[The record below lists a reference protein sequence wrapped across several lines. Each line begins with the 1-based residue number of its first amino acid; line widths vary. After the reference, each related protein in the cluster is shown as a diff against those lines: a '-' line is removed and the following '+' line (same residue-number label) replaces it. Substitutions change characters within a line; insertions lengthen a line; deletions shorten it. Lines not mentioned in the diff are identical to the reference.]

1 MTSRTP
7 DIAVGTVIHGGTV
20 ASGTAI
26 SPDLFGAFFE
36 DPSHA
41 ADGGLYAELIQNRSF
56 AYSRADRLDWHALT
70 AWEVLEREGAAGAVA
85 VSAEAPLH
93 PANPQHAVLHTT
105 ATGTAASAPG
115 CATRA
120 STASPSR
127 KVHTTTSVSTP
138 GPSDG
143 TAVRLVAVTRAVTA
157 NGHTQRGVGSGRRI
171 LEAACERA
179 DLRRYGP
186 GRPVHSHVDQC
197 RHRPSEPGLPL
208 PPGDVLGLT
217 GRTARRP
224 GRGYR

>member
-7 DIAVGTVIHGGTV
+7 DIAVGTVIHGDTV

-36 DPSHA
+36 DLSHA

-70 AWEVLEREGAAGAVA
+70 AWEGLEREGAAGAVA

-120 STASPSR
+120 STASPFR

-138 GPSDG
+138 GSSDG
-143 TAVRLVAVTRAVTA
+143 TAVRLVAVIESRDGERAYAEGGWVRSTDP
-157 NGHTQRGVGSGRRI
+157 GSGMR
-171 LEAACERA
+171 AC
-179 DLRRYGP
+179 
-186 GRPVHSHVDQC
+186 
-197 RHRPSEPGLPL
+197 
-208 PPGDVLGLT
+208 
-217 GRTARRP
+217 
-224 GRGYR
+224 

>member
-1 MTSRTP
+1 M
-7 DIAVGTVIHGGTV
+7 GTVIHGDTV

-36 DPSHA
+36 DLSHA

-127 KVHTTTSVSTP
+127 KVHSTTSVSTP
-138 GPSDG
+138 GSSDG
-143 TAVRLVAVTRAVTA
+143 TAVRLVAVIESRDGERAYAEGGLRPVDGSWERHASVLTCAVTDPEA
-157 NGHTQRGVGSGRRI
+157 RFTPTSTGVGTGQ
-171 LEAACERA
+171 A
-179 DLRRYGP
+179 DLVSLFPQATFWG
-186 GRPVHSHVDQC
+186 
-197 RHRPSEPGLPL
+197 
-208 PPGDVLGLT
+208 
-217 GRTARRP
+217 
-224 GRGYR
+224 